1 MDNPGSL
8 AARSIGKSRGIQF
21 RAIRRRGKISAST
34 WGFVAPWLDG
44 VIPFGMERIAF
55 DVERRYFCIAD
66 LDAFFVGV
74 GVEFAA
80 DSQALLGRGRRDQL
94 DDRRLTRERPTAP
107 VLGDMAE
114 QAVLD
119 LVPLRRAGRIVANA
133 DGQSRLVGQLLQF
146 DFPEPNPRT
155 VGASTVGGDHRE

>member
-1 MDNPGSL
+1 MALPTCGPSRWCWPKRASL
-8 AARSIGKSRGIQF
+8 SSNKCRSTSLQ
-21 RAIRRRGKISAST
+21 ANLRRRGKISAST

-55 DVERRYFCIAD
+55 DVERRHFCIAD
-66 LDAFFVGV
+66 LDAFFIGV

-80 DSQALLGRGRRDQL
+80 DGQARLGRGRGDQL

-119 LVPLRRAGRIVANA
+119 LVPLRRAGRIVAYA
-133 DGQSRLVGQLLQF
+133 DC
-146 DFPEPNPRT
+146 
-155 VGASTVGGDHRE
+155 